1 MLQDRTDAER
11 CLYDRNLD
19 DRSIYKATMT
29 PRALSQGL
37 AHDLRLFEERVSEL
51 LPHPLVKEAP
61 LRAPHHLAVVFHTC
75 GGIPISDK
83 SLVAPVEERVERPAL
98 YDLLRIL
105 RFFELQSE
113 PTNVRNIVARL
124 RREPIENTM
133 RRGAEECLEYF
144 LLRRMPDHLT
154 TRFADGSSIDPR
166 QAFYLYLNGEIFH
179 GAPEKRKRWQALKNS
194 AAEPILYGTLLQA
207 AIAKAN
213 AVIELYRL
221 LRVHGHVE
229 PAPGDPTYAS

>member
-19 DRSIYKATMT
+19 GIDKGHHDT
-29 PRALSQGL
+29 PRALPQGL
-37 AHDLRLFEERVSEL
+37 PHDLRLFEERISEL
-51 LPHPLVKEAP
+51 LLHPLVKEAP

-98 YDLLRIL
+98 YDLLRVL

-113 PTNVRNIVARL
+113 PTNVRNMVARL

-144 LLRRMPDHLT
+144 SLRRTPDHLT
-154 TRFADGSSIDPR
+154 TRLSDGSSIDPR
-166 QAFYLYLNGEIFH
+166 QAFDLYLYGEIF
-179 GAPEKRKRWQALKNS
+179 PEKRKRWQAL
-194 AAEPILYGTLLQA
+194 IL
-207 AIAKAN
+207 N
-213 AVIELYRL
+213 YR
-221 LRVHGHVE
+221 
-229 PAPGDPTYAS
+229 PFAS

>member
-19 DRSIYKATMT
+19 DRSRYKATMT

-83 SLVAPVEERVERPAL
+83 SLVAPV
-98 YDLLRIL
+98 
-105 RFFELQSE
+105 
-113 PTNVRNIVARL
+113 VR
-124 RREPIENTM
+124 T
-133 RRGAEECLEYF
+133 C
-144 LLRRMPDHLT
+144 
-154 TRFADGSSIDPR
+154 
-166 QAFYLYLNGEIFH
+166 
-179 GAPEKRKRWQALKNS
+179 
-194 AAEPILYGTLLQA
+194 
-207 AIAKAN
+207 
-213 AVIELYRL
+213 
-221 LRVHGHVE
+221 
-229 PAPGDPTYAS
+229 